1 MSGTD
6 YTDVKERIL
15 GLNNLIK
22 DKVAIGYT
30 RVMASIPVSD
40 RNEAEYVFNYY
51 TDAGYE
57 VELHDF
63 TTEYLIRLDSPIPES
78 VINKFKSGD

>member
-1 MSGTD
+1 MTGKD
-6 YTDVKERIL
+6 YIDVKERIL
-15 GLNNLIK
+15 GLDNLIK
-22 DKVAIGYT
+22 GKVAIGFN
-30 RVMASIPVSD
+30 RVMASIPISD

-63 TTEYLIRLDSPIPES
+63 TTEFLIRLDSPIPES